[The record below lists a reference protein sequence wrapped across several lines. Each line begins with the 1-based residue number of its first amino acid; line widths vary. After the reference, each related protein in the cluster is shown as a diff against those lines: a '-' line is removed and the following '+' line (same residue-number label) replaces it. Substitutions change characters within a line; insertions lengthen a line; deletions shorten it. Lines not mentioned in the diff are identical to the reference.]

1 MLWTRK
7 NATDTAIKILKVLK
21 AAKSKNSNDDWFN
34 KAEIETDL
42 NKLTVFFFYQSHFV
56 SRPTNAKLAR
66 HTEPVESEE
75 QMAKVGLLLERRGK
89 VHS

>member
-34 KAEIETDL
+34 TAEIETDL
-42 NKLTVFFFYQSHFV
+42 NKLTVFIFLSKSFCKSPY
-56 SRPTNAKLAR
+56 KC
-66 HTEPVESEE
+66 
-75 QMAKVGLLLERRGK
+75 
-89 VHS
+89 